1 MRSYGISGLQ
11 AYIRNHVKLA
21 KRFET
26 LVKKDSRFEVCN
38 DVVVREY
45 FFNIIYCIRYIHAS
59 FTFIYYVH
67 YSWAWYVS
75 ALKAAIN

>member
-1 MRSYGISGLQ
+1 MRSYGLSGLQ
-11 AYIRNHVKLA
+11 SYIRNHVKLA

-45 FFNIIYCIRYIHAS
+45 FF
-59 FTFIYYVH
+59 
-67 YSWAWYVS
+67 
-75 ALKAAIN
+75 

>member
-21 KRFET
+21 KRFEA
-26 LVKKDSRFEVCN
+26 LVRKDSRFEVCN
-38 DVVVREY
+38 DVVVREFLVY
-45 FFNIIYCIRYIHAS
+45 LLSSVLFVSS
-59 FTFIYYVH
+59 FVYYAH
-67 YSWAWYVS
+67 YSWAWCAF